1 VPPPAAERTP
11 EPRRA
16 GTVRPTFPKPS
27 PTTWCLLHW
36 RLVNESLKAETEKL
50 TRMWMRHDA
59 DWLGE
64 YLVSGVEDPRLN
76 MQSILTRHVLTR
88 ELFGEMFSE
97 LMREELR
104 FGAVMNWLCSVPGIN
119 DNPEEAAVILDALRR
134 GSDNAE
140 GLSIPR
146 FLLQTFAAPPTTFE
160 NSSVP
165 NYMQDYLKA
174 PEGEKEPSSQK
185 EESLDMFARLWNR
198 ALSKAIPRAP
208 RLSVLEPAC
217 GSANEYRF
225 LHRYGLAQFLEYRGF
240 DLCEKNVANARALEP
255 GAEFKVGNVFE
266 IDAGDRA
273 YDWSIV
279 HDLFEH
285 LSLEGM
291 HAAIGEVCRVSREG
305 ICVGFFQMDEIPEH
319 RVRHLSEYF
328 CNRLSREQTAR
339 AFAEHGFTTQTFHI
353 ETFLRAELG
362 WGDTHNPFAHTF
374 VLRRT

>member
-1 VPPPAAERTP
+1 
-11 EPRRA
+11 
-16 GTVRPTFPKPS
+16 
-27 PTTWCLLHW
+27 
-36 RLVNESLKAETEKL
+36 VNESLKAETEKL

-76 MQSILTRHVLTR
+76 LQSILTRHVLTR
-88 ELFGEMFSE
+88 APFGEVFSD

-104 FGAVMNWLCSVPGIN
+104 FGTVMNWICCVPGMN
-119 DNPEEAAVILDALRR
+119 DNPDEAGVILDALRR

-146 FLLQTFAAPPTTFE
+146 FLLQTFAALPKSFE
-160 NSSVP
+160 NFGVP
-165 NYMQDYLKA
+165 NYMEDYLKA
-174 PEGEKEPSSQK
+174 AEGGETGPSSQK
-185 EESLDMFARLWNR
+185 EESLNLFAHLWNR
-198 ALSKAIPRAP
+198 ALSKVVSPAP

-225 LHRYGLAQFLEYRGF
+225 LNRYGLAPFLEYRGF

-255 GAEFKVGNVFE
+255 GAEFSVGNVFE
-266 IDAGDRA
+266 IAAPDRA
-273 YDWSIV
+273 YDWCIV

-291 HAAIGEVCRVSREG
+291 HAAIAEVCRVSREG

-319 RVRHLSEYF
+319 RVRPLSEYY
-328 CNRLSREQTAR
+328 CNRVSREQTAR
-339 AFAEHGFTTQTFHI
+339 AFTEHGFIAQTFHI

-362 WGDTHNPFAHTF
+362 WGDTHNPFAHSF

>member
-1 VPPPAAERTP
+1 MVPAT
-11 EPRRA
+11 
-16 GTVRPTFPKPS
+16 
-27 PTTWCLLHW
+27 L

-50 TRMWMRHDA
+50 TRMWMRHEA

-76 MQSILTRHVLTR
+76 MQSILTRHVLIR
-88 ELFGEMFSE
+88 ELFGEIFSE

-104 FGAVMNWLCSVPGIN
+104 FGAVMNWLCRVPGIN
-119 DNPEEAAVILDALRR
+119 DNPEEAGVILDALKRA
-134 GSDNAE
+134 SDNAE

-146 FLLQTFAAPPTTFE
+146 FLLQTFAALPATFE
-160 NSSVP
+160 NFGVP
-165 NYMQDYLKA
+165 NYMEEYLMA
-174 PEGEKEPSSQK
+174 TEAEENRRSSPR
-185 EESLDMFARLWNR
+185 EHALDRFAGLWNG
-198 ALSKAIPRAP
+198 ALSKVVSRAP

-225 LHRYGLAQFLEYRGF
+225 LNRYGLVQFLEYRGF

-255 GAEFKVGNVFE
+255 GVEFSVGNVFE
-266 IDAGDRA
+266 IAAADRA
-273 YDWSIV
+273 YDWCIV

-291 HAAIGEVCRVSREG
+291 QAAVSEVCRVCRTG
-305 ICVGFFQMDEIPEH
+305 ICIGFFQMDELPQH
-319 RVRHLSEYF
+319 LVRPLSEYY

-339 AFAEHGFTTQTFHI
+339 TFAEHGFAAQTFHI

-374 VLRRT
+374 VLRRTSEAQ

>member
-1 VPPPAAERTP
+1 
-11 EPRRA
+11 
-16 GTVRPTFPKPS
+16 
-27 PTTWCLLHW
+27 
-36 RLVNESLKAETEKL
+36 VNESLKAETEKL

-76 MQSILTRHVLTR
+76 MQSILTRHVLIGA
-88 ELFGEMFSE
+88 LFGEMFSE
-97 LMREELR
+97 LKREELR
-104 FGAVMNWLCSVPGIN
+104 FGAVMNWICRVPGIN
-119 DNPEEAAVILDALRR
+119 QNPEEAGIILDALRR

-146 FLLQTFAAPPTTFE
+146 FLLQTFAALPASFE
-160 NSSVP
+160 NFSTP
-165 NYMQDYLKA
+165 NYMEAYLKA
-174 PEGEKEPSSQK
+174 NEGRENQQSSEAQGA
-185 EESLDMFARLWNR
+185 LDSFALLWNR
-198 ALSKAIPRAP
+198 ALSKVVSPR

-225 LHRYGLAQFLEYRGF
+225 LNRYGLTPFLEYRGF

-255 GAEFKVGNVFE
+255 GAEFTVGNVFE
-266 IDAGDRA
+266 ITAPDRA
-273 YDWSIV
+273 YDWCIV

-291 HAAIGEVCRVSREG
+291 QVAIGEVCRVSREG
-305 ICVGFFQMDEIPEH
+305 ICVGFFQMDEIPEP
-319 RVRHLSEYF
+319 RVRPLSEYY

-339 AFAEHGFTTQTFHI
+339 AFAEHGFDAQTFHI

-374 VLRRT
+374 LLRRSS